1 MGNVFLYNLHCILKG
16 CRGEMKPEVGRE
28 RAIESGRLNASN
40 ANRADK
46 HDKPSNAGQHTT
58 FYSTFWISNY
68 LHKFNNALFNYW
80 YVLNQKVAS
89 SLPHRTEQTIN
100 ENEKKMLKQSVKNKS
115 SRLIRTNVKLF
126 ICSLSVRVVEYHLR
140 SLLEPLRS
148 NRSIQIQCK
157 QDNRVHNWNFDT
169 KTAIG
174 IFFSGP
180 MLPPLC
186 FFIIAAKNSNGIFS
200 LRPQNINIHIN
211 ALQHI
216 SDKFFSGQTYS
227 KFYIFTVLSQTIHG
241 GISQWTCI
249 NFSNY
254 ISLIF
259 LHFFDLLLDVLLK

>member
-1 MGNVFLYNLHCILKG
+1 M
-16 CRGEMKPEVGRE
+16 
-28 RAIESGRLNASN
+28 
-40 ANRADK
+40 
-46 HDKPSNAGQHTT
+46 
-58 FYSTFWISNY
+58 
-68 LHKFNNALFNYW
+68 
-80 YVLNQKVAS
+80 
-89 SLPHRTEQTIN
+89 
-100 ENEKKMLKQSVKNKS
+100 KKMLKQSVKNKS

-216 SDKFFSGQTYS
+216 SDEFFSGQTYS

-259 LHFFDLLLDVLLK
+259 FAFFWFITRHAIKITVCQLIDSPSKSNQLYDLCIICECVLEHHEDKILTQIEIEQYKSSGYRGAYYFCEVLAMERLIFMGRLPKMNSDQSKKNELKIDLGQQQQQ